1 MKLYIDNREPKKIIN
16 YITSLCSDKFTIEIK
31 QLDLGDYVIYD
42 NINNKTLV
50 IFERK
55 SLNDLEASIKDGRYE
70 EQGFRLNSHELYN
83 HNIYYLIEGSIIN
96 YKNTNFKQSLYS
108 SIVSISFY
116 KGFSIIN
123 SLNDIE
129 SCEIIVNFIKK
140 LARENKKRGYY
151 LENEQEKNCKIS
163 YEISGNNIIEKEEKE
178 KKEEKEQLYEDNIK
192 LKKNSFITRENIN
205 NIMLMQIPGISSSSA
220 TVIMEKF
227 ESIENLI
234 KCLRDD
240 MNCLDNLKTKNNRK
254 LGKNVIINI
263 KKYLM

>member
-1 MKLYIDNREPKKIIN
+1 MKLYIDSREPKKIIN
-16 YITSLCSDKFTIEIK
+16 YITALCDDKFTIEIK
-31 QLDLGDYVIYD
+31 QLDLGDYIIYD

-70 EQGFRLNSHELYN
+70 EQGFRLNSHELHN

-108 SIVSISFY
+108 SIASISFY

-129 SCEIIVNFIKK
+129 SCEIIVNFTKK
-140 LARENKKRGYY
+140 LVRENKKRGYY
-151 LENEQEKNCKIS
+151 LEDSVDKNCKIS

-178 KKEEKEQLYEDNIK
+178 EEKEETYQDNIK

-205 NIMLMQIPGISSSSA
+205 NIMLMQIPGISSASA
-220 TVIMEKF
+220 TIIMEKF
-227 ESIENLI
+227 ENIENLI
-234 KCLRDD
+234 KCLRYD
-240 MNCLDNLKTKNNRK
+240 MNCLDDLKTKNNRK

>member
-16 YITSLCSDKFTIEIK
+16 YISSLCDGKFSIEIK
-31 QLDLGDYVIYD
+31 QLDLGDYIIYD

-70 EQGFRLNSHELYN
+70 EQGFRLNSHELHN

-96 YKNTNFKQSLYS
+96 YKNANFKQTLYS
-108 SIVSISFY
+108 SIASISFY

-129 SCEIIVNFIKK
+129 SSEIIVNFTKK
-140 LARENKKRGYY
+140 LVRENKKRGFY
-151 LENEQEKNCKIS
+151 LENDVDKNSKIS
-163 YEISGNNIIEKEEKE
+163 YEITGNNIIEKEEKE
-178 KKEEKEQLYEDNIK
+178 EEKEETYQDNIK
-192 LKKNSFITRENIN
+192 LQKKSFITRENIN
-205 NIMLMQIPGISSSSA
+205 NIMLMQIPGISSTSA
-220 TVIMEKF
+220 TIIMEKF

-234 KCLRDD
+234 KCIREDI
-240 MNCLDNLKTKNNRK
+240 NCLENLKTKNNRK